1 MNIQRILCHL
11 LILFVFGWC
20 TADAASA
27 DDRPNILFCLA
38 DDWGWPHAGAYGDP
52 VVKTP
57 AFDRL
62 ANEGVLFHR
71 AFISSPSCT
80 PSRNAILTGQQFYR
94 LGTGANLYGAL
105 NIQHPNFMFL
115 LRDAGYEIGHWRKAW
130 GPGQFEQGGYQEHP
144 CGPGLSF
151 RQFMQSRDSE
161 KPFCFW
167 FGTSDPHRDYEK
179 GTGVASGMQLEDV
192 PIPDFYPSSEAIRSD
207 IADYYFEVQRWDG
220 DVAAAI
226 KLLEQNGMLENTII
240 VMSGDHG
247 MPFPRCKGNLYDWGS
262 RVPLAIRWGAGI
274 KQPGRE
280 INRFVSLTD
289 LAPTFLGVAGL
300 EVPQVMTGSSLAAIL
315 QNDGGDGSV
324 GNDLVGNPDPEKP
337 SDFIVLG
344 RERHTDCQEDGPTGY
359 PSRALRTDQ
368 YLYIRNYQP
377 NRWPAGTPFR
387 EKAYKPN
394 AWLGDCDNGPTK
406 FYLWG
411 NRDHD
416 SVHRRYYELS
426 FAKRPAEELYFIAE
440 DPDQVVNVVDDPQ
453 YAEVKQ
459 RLAEQLADYLKRTG
473 DPRETEAVAEFDDFQ
488 YIGGVPQWPGD
499 NSILPYLNN

>member
-1 MNIQRILCHL
+1 MTVLRILCHF
-11 LILFVFGWC
+11 LILFVFGGC
-20 TADAASA
+20 TADSALA

-38 DDWGWPHAGAYGDP
+38 DDWGWPHAGTYGDP

-62 ANEGVLFHR
+62 AKEGVLFHR

-94 LGTGANLYGAL
+94 LGAGANLYGAL
-105 NIQHPNFMFL
+105 DIRHPNFMFL

-130 GPGQFEQGGYQEHP
+130 GPGQFGQGDYQEHP

-151 RQFMQSRDSE
+151 RQFIQSRDSE

-179 GTGVASGMQLEDV
+179 GTGVASGMPLEDI

-207 IADYYFEVQRWDG
+207 IADYYFEVQRWDR

-226 KLLEQNGMLENTII
+226 KLLEQNGVLENTII

-280 INRFVSLTD
+280 INRFISLTD

-300 EVPQVMTGSSLAAIL
+300 EVPQAMTGRSLAGIL
-315 QNDGGDGSV
+315 QNDGNDGSD
-324 GNDLVGNPDPEKP
+324 GNDLVGNPEEP

-359 PSRALRTDQ
+359 PSRALRTEQ

-377 NRWPAGTPFR
+377 DRWPAGTPYP
-387 EKAYKPN
+387 EKAHKPN

-411 NRDHD
+411 NRDYD

-440 DPDQVVNVVDDPQ
+440 DPDQIVNVVDDPE
-453 YAEVKQ
+453 YVEMKQ
-459 RLAEQLADYLKRTG
+459 RLAKQLTDYLKRTG
-473 DPRETEAVAEFDDFQ
+473 DPRETDAVPEFDNFQ
-488 YIGGVPQWPGD
+488 YIGGVPKWPGD
-499 NSILPYLNN
+499 SSILPYLNN